1 MEKFSTRTFKIL
13 IVAVVVLLGVLI
25 YSLSAGSSLFSNLF
39 GTVSAPLLTAGT
51 NMTEGAKEFV
61 DLDGMSKDELQA
73 LYTELLE
80 ENRTL
85 REQLVDYYEV
95 KAENASYENILSVK
109 EAMPDL
115 ELTAASV
122 VGRDPGDVFYDFT
135 IDRGSLSG
143 ISTGDAV
150 ITEMGVVGVVEEVYA
165 TSSRVRSILSEETQI
180 GAVAKETGE
189 SGVISS
195 DIQFAN
201 SGKVRLN
208 YLTRDTQIQPGAIVT
223 TSGAGGMFPSD
234 LLIGRV
240 DSVERSNAD
249 SSYYAV
255 RRRQDRVGRVRHHG
269 VRRQGRRAGEPARAL
284 AFARGGGPG
293 RDGPEGQRLMR
304 PGR

>member
-51 NMTEGAKEFV
+51 SMTEGAKEFV

-249 SSYYAV
+249 SSYYAITPYV
-255 RRRQDRVGRVRHHG
+255 DVKTVSDVFVITAFDGKGDVQ
-269 VRRQGRRAGEPARAL
+269 ANLPEPS
-284 AFARGGGPG
+284 PS
-293 RDGPEGQRLMR
+293 PEAEDPAVTAQKDNG
-304 PGR
+304 

>member
-1 MEKFSTRTFKIL
+1 MEKFSTSTFKIL
-13 IVAVVVLLGVLI
+13 IVAVVALLGVLI
-25 YSLSAGSSLFSNLF
+25 YSLSAGSSVFSNLF

-249 SSYYAV
+249 
-255 RRRQDRVGRVRHHG
+255 
-269 VRRQGRRAGEPARAL
+269 
-284 AFARGGGPG
+284 
-293 RDGPEGQRLMR
+293 
-304 PGR
+304 

>member
-51 NMTEGAKEFV
+51 SMTEGAKEFV

-143 ISTGDAV
+143 ISAGDAV

-249 SSYYAV
+249 SSYYAIV
-255 RRRQDRVGRVRHHG
+255 TPYVDVKTVSDVFVITAFDGKGDVQ
-269 VRRQGRRAGEPARAL
+269 ANLPEPS
-284 AFARGGGPG
+284 PS
-293 RDGPEGQRLMR
+293 PEVEDPAVTAQKDNG
-304 PGR
+304 

>member
-249 SSYYAV
+249 SSYYAIV
-255 RRRQDRVGRVRHHG
+255 TPYVDVKTVSDVFVITAFDGKGDVQANLPESSPSPEAED
-269 VRRQGRRAGEPARAL
+269 PAVTAQKDN
-284 AFARGGGPG
+284 G
-293 RDGPEGQRLMR
+293 
-304 PGR
+304 

>member
-51 NMTEGAKEFV
+51 SMTEGAKEFV

-150 ITEMGVVGVVEEVYA
+150 ITGVVGVVEEVYA

-249 SSYYAV
+249 SSYYAIV
-255 RRRQDRVGRVRHHG
+255 TPYVDVKTVSDVFVITAFDGKGDVQ
-269 VRRQGRRAGEPARAL
+269 ANLPEPS
-284 AFARGGGPG
+284 PS
-293 RDGPEGQRLMR
+293 PEAEDPAVTAQKDNG
-304 PGR
+304 

>member
-51 NMTEGAKEFV
+51 SMTEGAKEFV

-249 SSYYAV
+249 SSYYAIV
-255 RRRQDRVGRVRHHG
+255 TPYVDVKTVSDVFVITAFDGKGDVQ
-269 VRRQGRRAGEPARAL
+269 ANLPEPS
-284 AFARGGGPG
+284 PS
-293 RDGPEGQRLMR
+293 PEVEDPAVTAQKDNG
-304 PGR
+304 

>member
-249 SSYYAV
+249 SSYYAIV
-255 RRRQDRVGRVRHHG
+255 TPYVFVITAFDGKGDVQ
-269 VRRQGRRAGEPARAL
+269 ANLPEPS
-284 AFARGGGPG
+284 PS
-293 RDGPEGQRLMR
+293 PEAEDPAVTAQKDNG
-304 PGR
+304 

>member
-51 NMTEGAKEFV
+51 SMTEGAKEFV

-122 VGRDPGDVFYDFT
+122 VGRDVFYDFT

-143 ISTGDAV
+143 ISAGDAV

-249 SSYYAV
+249 SSYYAIV
-255 RRRQDRVGRVRHHG
+255 TPYVDVKTVSDVFVITAFDGKGDVQ
-269 VRRQGRRAGEPARAL
+269 ANLPEPS
-284 AFARGGGPG
+284 PS
-293 RDGPEGQRLMR
+293 PEAEDPAVTAQKDNG
-304 PGR
+304 

>member
-51 NMTEGAKEFV
+51 SMTEGAKEFV

-143 ISTGDAV
+143 ISAGDAV

-249 SSYYAV
+249 SSYYAIV
-255 RRRQDRVGRVRHHG
+255 TPYVDVKTVSDVFVITAFDGKGDVQ
-269 VRRQGRRAGEPARAL
+269 ANLPEPS
-284 AFARGGGPG
+284 PS
-293 RDGPEGQRLMR
+293 PEAEDPAVPAQKDNG
-304 PGR
+304 

>member
-249 SSYYAV
+249 SSYYAIV
-255 RRRQDRVGRVRHHG
+255 TPYVDVKTVSD
-269 VRRQGRRAGEPARAL
+269 VFVITAA
-284 AFARGGGPG
+284 
-293 RDGPEGQRLMR
+293 
-304 PGR
+304 

>member
-135 IDRGSLSG
+135 IDRSLSG

-249 SSYYAV
+249 SSYYAIV
-255 RRRQDRVGRVRHHG
+255 TPYVDVKTVSDVFVITAFDGKGDVQ
-269 VRRQGRRAGEPARAL
+269 ANLPEPS
-284 AFARGGGPG
+284 PS
-293 RDGPEGQRLMR
+293 PEAEDPAVTAQKDNG
-304 PGR
+304 

>member
-1 MEKFSTRTFKIL
+1 
-13 IVAVVVLLGVLI
+13 
-25 YSLSAGSSLFSNLF
+25 
-39 GTVSAPLLTAGT
+39 
-51 NMTEGAKEFV
+51 
-61 DLDGMSKDELQA
+61 
-73 LYTELLE
+73 
-80 ENRTL
+80 
-85 REQLVDYYEV
+85 
-95 KAENASYENILSVK
+95 
-109 EAMPDL
+109 MPDL

-240 DSVERSNAD
+240 DSVERSKRRFVVLRD
-249 SSYYAV
+249 RHAV

-269 VRRQGRRAGEPARAL
+269 VRTARATC
-284 AFARGGGPG
+284 RRTCPS
-293 RDGPEGQRLMR
+293 PRLR
-304 PGR
+304 PRRRTRP

>member
-25 YSLSAGSSLFSNLF
+25 YSLSAGSTLFSNLF

-249 SSYYAV
+249 SSYYAIV
-255 RRRQDRVGRVRHHG
+255 TPYVDVKTVSDVFVITAFDGKGDVQ
-269 VRRQGRRAGEPARAL
+269 ANLPEPS
-284 AFARGGGPG
+284 PS
-293 RDGPEGQRLMR
+293 PEAEDPAVTAQKDNG
-304 PGR
+304 